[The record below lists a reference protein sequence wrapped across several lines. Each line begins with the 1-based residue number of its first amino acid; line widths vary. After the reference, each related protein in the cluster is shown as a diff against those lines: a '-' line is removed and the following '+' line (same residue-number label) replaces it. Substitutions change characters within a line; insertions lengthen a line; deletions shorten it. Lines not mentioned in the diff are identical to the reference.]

1 MSTSND
7 VPLDSETS
15 FIRDIISDRQSQVD
29 LLDTQIEDLEVAMA
43 RLTRK
48 RDEIADQVRQHWA
61 IVSPVPRVPP
71 ELVVKSWP
79 CRCLPITQTAQASK
93 LLGISAIYANPGNAL
108 CWHTLLIGAPSLFT
122 PPRFVPLTFP

>member
-1 MSTSND
+1 LTSND

-15 FIRDIISDRQSQVD
+15 FIRDISDRQSQVD

-48 RDEIADQVRQHWA
+48 RDEIADQARQHRA

-71 ELVVKSWP
+71 ELVCEILAVSLSTDNTNSPSFKAPWHLGHIFQSWRRTVLAYP
-79 CRCLPITQTAQASK
+79 ARWSSIT
-93 LLGISAIYANPGNAL
+93 I
-108 CWHTLLIGAPSLFT
+108 H
-122 PPRFVPLTFP
+122 